1 MYNNRERDQLA
12 KLLLRLTVAVFML
25 FHGYSKIMSPGA
37 LDWIGGTL
45 SGYGLP
51 TVLAYGVYVGEI
63 LAPILLIIGVYCR
76 IGGWL
81 IFLNMLFAIFLAHQS
96 ELFTLSGSG
105 GWALELQGFYLM
117 GGLVVALSGSG
128 KLALRPD

>member
-81 IFLNMLFAIFLAHQS
+81 IFVNMLFAIFLAHSS
-96 ELFTLSGSG
+96 ELFTLSESG

-117 GGLVVALSGSG
+117 GGLVVALMGSG
-128 KLALRPD
+128 KLAVRPD

>member
-1 MYNNRERDQLA
+1 MYSNQKRDDIG
-12 KLLLRLTVAVFML
+12 KLLLRLTVAVLML
-25 FHGYSKIMSPGA
+25 FHGYSKIVNPGS
-37 LDWIGGTL
+37 LDWIAGTL
-45 SGYGLP
+45 SAYGLP
-51 TVLAYGVYVGEI
+51 TVLSYGVFVGEI
-63 LAPILLIIGVYCR
+63 LAPLLLIAGVYCR

-96 ELFTLSGSG
+96 ELFTVSGSG

>member
-25 FHGYSKIMSPGA
+25 FHGYSKITSPGG

-81 IFLNMLFAIFLAHQS
+81 IFVNMLIAIFLAHSS

-117 GGLVVALSGSG
+117 GGLVVALMGSG
-128 KLALRPD
+128 KLAVRPD

>member
-1 MYNNRERDQLA
+1 MYNNRERDELG

-25 FHGYSKIMSPGA
+25 FHGYAKIGA

-51 TVLAYGVYVGEI
+51 AALSYGVYVGEI
-63 LAPILLIIGVYCR
+63 LAPLLLILGVYCR

-81 IFLNMLFAIFLAHQS
+81 IFINMIFAIFLAHQS
-96 ELFTLSGSG
+96 ELFTLSSSG
-105 GWALELQGFYLM
+105 AWALELQGFYLM
-117 GGLVVALSGSG
+117 GGLIVALMGSG